1 MRRRLLASSSAA
13 VAARPAA
20 GTASP
25 ATPLSVMDMASPASP
40 PATQASW
47 WMVSDA
53 ARVEERI
60 SSGISRCTIE
70 SSASLASTWLNAA
83 TRATT
88 SAAHRPK
95 NAAQAAVIAVDAQ
108 SSTNRIRCGA
118 RAFSSAPIPVPM
130 NPPAP
135 AAAIIA
141 PSASL
146 SLVPGKC
153 TVRSRNARKKIM

>member
-1 MRRRLLASSSAA
+1 ML
-13 VAARPAA
+13 
-20 GTASP
+20 
-25 ATPLSVMDMASPASP
+25 
-40 PATQASW
+40 ATQASW

-60 SSGISRCTIE
+60 SSGTSRWTIE
-70 SSASLASTWLNAA
+70 SSASLASTWPNAA

-88 SAAHRPK
+88 SAAHNPK
-95 NAAQAAVIAVDAQ
+95 NAAHTAVTTVEVP
-108 SSTNRIRCGA
+108 SSANRIRCGV
-118 RAFSSAPIPVPM
+118 RAFSRAPMPVPM

-146 SLVPGKC
+146 SLTPGKC